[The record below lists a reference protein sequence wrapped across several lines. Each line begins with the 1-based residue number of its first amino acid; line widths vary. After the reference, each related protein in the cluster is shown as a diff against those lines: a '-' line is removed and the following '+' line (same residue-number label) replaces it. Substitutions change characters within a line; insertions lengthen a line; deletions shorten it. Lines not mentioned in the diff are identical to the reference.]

1 MKTCDLGIDDTVVRI
16 PAHIG
21 LFYNAELELRQ
32 LRLQFLRPAVED
44 RHQGIMLLTL
54 PGLARGALQDLETDM
69 GVSLET
75 EVRNGRVLSA
85 HFGSDADLM
94 LEKVRD
100 AREALAARGQSVI
113 RIFAQVAL
121 GDPGFPPTEDYFWA
135 ESRVNIRLTETQ
147 VVLCAYDLSQ
157 LPDPAL
163 IHGALE
169 THPSVVIGG
178 RFTESPAY
186 LAPAD
191 YMRSLLFDISSS
203 RPAPDGDP
211 LT

>member
-1 MKTCDLGIDDTVVRI
+1 MKTFALGIDDTVVRI

-54 PGLARGALQDLETDM
+54 PGRASSALHDLEADM
-69 GVSLET
+69 GVSLDT
-75 EVRNGRVLSA
+75 EVRNGRVVSA
-85 HFGSDADLM
+85 HYDPDADLM

-100 AREALAARGQSVI
+100 AREALVARGHSVI
-113 RIFAQVAL
+113 RVFAQVAL
-121 GDPGFPPTEDYFWA
+121 GDPGFPLAEDYFWA
-135 ESRVNIRLTETQ
+135 ESRVNIQLTKTHE
-147 VVLCAYDLSQ
+147 VLVCAYDLSQ

-163 IHGALE
+163 IHGGLE

-178 RFTESPAY
+178 RFAKNPAY
-186 LAPAD
+186 IAPTD
-191 YMRSLLFDISSS
+191 YMRSLLFDISSW
-203 RPAPDGDP
+203 RPG
-211 LT
+211 T